1 MDEQA
6 GKRYQGK
13 RVASQ
18 TDEIVNSVNREDDG
32 MSVKEESIP
41 KKRGFWHDYGYLL
54 ITVVIVVILCK
65 VIFQLAFVPSG
76 SMESTIPTNS
86 LLIAWRLPY
95 LVSDPEMDRGDV
107 AIFWDE
113 EMNKVLVKR
122 VVGLAGEEISFAGG
136 YTYVNG
142 QKLAEDYLPEQ
153 GITES
158 GATFNV
164 PESSLFVMGD
174 NRTGSYDSRFLSEPY
189 IPLHAMQGRA
199 LLCIP
204 LRQITLFETRNGPI
218 CIYLPMFG
226 STHTL

>member
-1 MDEQA
+1 MDERA
-6 GKRYQGK
+6 DKHYRGK

-18 TDEIVNSVNREDDG
+18 TDEVDNSVNREDEDKC
-32 MSVKEESIP
+32 VKEESIP

-54 ITVVIVVILCK
+54 ITVVVVVVLCK

-76 SMESTIPTNS
+76 SMEPTIPTNS

-95 LVSDPEMDRGDV
+95 LVSDPEMERGDV
-107 AIFWDE
+107 TIFWDE
-113 EMNKVLVKR
+113 EMNKILVKR

-158 GATFNV
+158 DKVFRV
-164 PESSLFVMGD
+164 PEDSLFMMGD
-174 NRTGSYDSRFLSEPY
+174 NRTGSLDSRLLNQPY
-189 IPLHAMQGRA
+189 ISLHTVQGRA
-199 LLCIP
+199 LVCIP